1 MKKTNKKPLNLEEKH
16 VIIDKGT
23 EKPFTGKYWN
33 HFEKGRFICR
43 NCGTPLYRSEDKF
56 DAGCGWPAFDDELPN
71 TVKKQPDK
79 DGRRTEIVC
88 ANCGGHLG
96 HIFQGEQF
104 TKKNIRHCVNSIS
117 IKFIPDDKTDK
128 AIFAAGCFWGVEYH
142 FSKAPGVISV
152 KSGYTGGTTQN
163 PTYKQVCNGTTGH
176 LEAVEV
182 IYDPSITSY
191 EELVKLFFQI
201 HDFTQ
206 KDGQGPDK
214 GEQYL
219 SAIFYNSPEQKT
231 TIKNILKQLQ
241 DMGYEVTTKVLPISK
256 FWKAESY
263 HQKYFEKK
271 GVEPKCHFFRKIF

>member
-1 MKKTNKKPLNLEEKH
+1 MEKIENKDLTPEEKR
-16 VIIDKGT
+16 VIVDKGT
-23 EKPFTGKYWN
+23 EKPFTGIYWN
-33 HFEKGRFICR
+33 HFEKGTFICR
-43 NCGTPLYRSEDKF
+43 NCKTPLYRSEDKF
-56 DAGCGWPAFDDELPN
+56 DASCGWPAFDDELPN
-71 TVKKQPDK
+71 TVKRQPDK
-79 DGRRTEIVC
+79 DGKRTEIVC

-117 IKFIPDDKTDK
+117 IKFIADKKTDT

-142 FSKAPGVISV
+142 FSKASGVISA
-152 KSGYTGGTTQN
+152 KSGYTGGTTPN
-163 PTYKQVCNGTTGH
+163 PTYRQVCDGTTGH

-182 IYDPSITSY
+182 IYDPSITRY
-191 EELVKLFFQI
+191 DELVKLFFQI

-206 KDGQGPDK
+206 KDGQGADK

-219 SAIFYNSPEQKT
+219 SAVFYSSPEQKIT
-231 TIKNILKQLQ
+231 TENIIKQLQ
-241 DMGYEVTTKVLPISK
+241 DMGYDVATKVLPISK
-256 FWKAESY
+256 FWKAENY